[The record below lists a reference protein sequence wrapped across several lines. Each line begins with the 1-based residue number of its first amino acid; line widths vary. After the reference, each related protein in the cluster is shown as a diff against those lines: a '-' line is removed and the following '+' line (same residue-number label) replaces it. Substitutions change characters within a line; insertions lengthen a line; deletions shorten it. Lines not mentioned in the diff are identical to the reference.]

1 MNAAKVITPEKSEE
15 TQGTVVRGPDGTLYF
30 IPDSK
35 LAAFKVPEKAVA
47 EMAGGMKAGSAA
59 RTSIDTEWM
68 LHMGA
73 CIMQHDD

>member
-1 MNAAKVITPEKSEE
+1 MNAAKSTNHAQSEQ

-35 LAAFKVPEKAVA
+35 LQAFKVPEKAVA
-47 EMAGGMKAGSAA
+47 KLAGGMTNGSAA

-73 CIMQHDD
+73 CMIQHD

>member
-1 MNAAKVITPEKSEE
+1 MNAVKAIKPAESEQ

-47 EMAGGMKAGSAA
+47 EMAGGMAKGSAA